1 MLARA
6 ARWLTSRLE
15 RLPTSERWAASTW
28 AHAGERLAASMPFA
42 EPVGEAK
49 TCKGEKHGPPN
60 LSGPVS
66 VCVAFATSSS
76 AGVCVCGAPLE
87 RSLV

>member
-28 AHAGERLAASMPFA
+28 AQAGERLAASMPFA
-42 EPVGEAK
+42 EPVAALANL
-49 TCKGEKHGPPN
+49 KGEKRGLRGSFVTFVVCHSQGVQVCAWLSPP
-60 LSGPVS
+60 LQ
-66 VCVAFATSSS
+66 A
-76 AGVCVCGAPLE
+76 
-87 RSLV
+87 